1 MGEQVELMRELW
13 TQRSVTHAGPY
24 ERVTAAG
31 LAPLPVQRPIPI
43 WFGAASEPAYRR
55 AGRLADGWFPQ
66 VPPGPHLDAARKI
79 VEDAATDAGR
89 DPSVLGM
96 EGRVSWTADGVDKLV
111 DHVNRWRAAGAGY
124 LSINTM
130 NAGLGSVD
138 GHLAVLARAA
148 EALELRGP
156 VQ

>member
-1 MGEQVELMRELW
+1 MSRWSSCASCG
-13 TQRSVTHAGPY
+13 RSVRSRTTATY

-66 VPPGPHLDAARKI
+66 VPPGPHLDAARRV
-79 VEDAATDAGR
+79 VEDAAREAGR
-89 DPSVLGM
+89 DPAEIGI
-96 EGRVSWTADGVDKLV
+96 EGRVSWTAEGVTKLV
-111 DHVNRWRAAGAGY
+111 DHVGRWRDAGAGY

-130 NAGLGSVD
+130 NAGLGPVE
-138 GHLAVLARAA
+138 GHLTALASAA
-148 EALELRGP
+148 DALGLSRPG
-156 VQ
+156 Q